1 MKQIGEITN
10 AIVLQGNTENKPAV
24 KVSERNVVKVGE
36 RVYLSAYTDEIPT
49 AREAEIIMRPMF
61 AMFKIESDAIPAYVS
76 SVRNARM
83 TLRRLTDAVMYCCQN
98 ATFAPKP
105 VEIIKFDKA
114 DETRRLY
121 SSEEMYEICQ
131 KLMCKYYDMDCS
143 ENVNSTKIY
152 DACRQAYFENVGDY
166 WCLSEVG
173 MKRRSEVEEIE
184 RMSKYDVKCV
194 NVGRV
199 YLQNK

>member
-1 MKQIGEITN
+1 MKQIGETTN
-10 AIVLQGNTENKPAV
+10 AIVLQGNAENKPV
-24 KVSERNVVKVGE
+24 VNVSESNVVKVGE
-36 RVYLSAYTDEIPT
+36 RVYLSAYTDETPT

-83 TLRRLTDAVMYCCQN
+83 TRRRLTDAVMYCCQN

-121 SSEEMYEICQ
+121 YSAEMYEICQ
-131 KLMCKYYDMDCS
+131 KLMCKYYDMDFS
-143 ENVNSTKIY
+143 ENVYNSTKIY
-152 DACRQAYFENVGDY
+152 DACRNAYFSAFGRY
-166 WCLSEVG
+166 WTLTELG
-173 MKRRSEVEEIE
+173 QRQRQEIE
-184 RMSKYDVKCV
+184 TIEKMSKYDIVCV
-194 NVGRV
+194 CKNRIF
-199 YLQNK
+199 NK

>member
-1 MKQIGEITN
+1 MKRIGEITDG
-10 AIVLQGNTENKPAV
+10 IVLQGNTDNKPAV
-24 KVSERNVVKVGE
+24 KVSECNVVKVGE
-36 RVYLSAYTDEIPT
+36 RAYLSAYTDEIPT

-83 TLRRLTDAVMYCCQN
+83 TRRRLTDAMAYCCQN

-121 SSEEMYEICQ
+121 YSAEMYDICQ

-143 ENVNSTKIY
+143 ENVYQSTKIY
-152 DACRQAYFENVGDY
+152 DACRNAYFSAFGRY
-166 WCLSEVG
+166 WILNELG
-173 MKRRSEVEEIE
+173 QRQRQEIE
-184 RMSKYDVKCV
+184 AIEKMSKYDIVCV
-194 NVGRV
+194 CKNRIF
-199 YLQNK
+199 NK